1 MEDRILPA
9 EDEEISA
16 LAKKAFSKR
25 GIEIITNSKATLKV
39 IENGVE
45 AVLETISESNTKT
58 YDRVV
63 LAIGIVGNT
72 ENMGLEKLGVKVD
85 KNHISVDEYSQTSI
99 EGLYAIGD
107 VTTPPWLAH
116 KASHE
121 GIICI
126 EKMAGRN
133 PEPLNPIS
141 IPGCTFTA
149 FVEGWG
155 LYSERLGYDLGL
167 YKDPY
172 SRFGQLTYG
181 VSLSSLGV
189 FASGFEGGV
198 VLASGGIDDDGNAK
212 AFSNATFRL
221 SGGTAQAAETNPAQD
236 ASDIQI
242 FTREGRQI
250 AGDPLTDGQAAAL
263 LTPLNG
269 FVAGAEYRADY
280 LTAEDGIGYRGMS
293 VDTFQADG
301 LKRLDL
307 SVSGLGSNGT
317 NAELISQARTVNPN
331 LVPPNNINAQT
342 ITVVA
347 ENGAERKVTIPSGV
361 AADYVAEQLS
371 AQLSPLGINVNSHTR
386 VFLEMPTGVQTGTIG
401 FDIAGTNIVPVSVA
415 TSVAN
420 GDLTGLAEA
429 INYRSTVTGISA
441 TLTND
446 SKRIILDHPDGAD
459 IFISNILA
467 GSINMDVS
475 VLDSDYM
482 PFQDIPFNVSQG
494 LALSGTTQPIA
505 EVAAEVKIGGVNF
518 ASAEIV
524 GV

>member
-1 MEDRILPA
+1 
-9 EDEEISA
+9 
-16 LAKKAFSKR
+16 
-25 GIEIITNSKATLKV
+25 
-39 IENGVE
+39 
-45 AVLETISESNTKT
+45 
-58 YDRVV
+58 
-63 LAIGIVGNT
+63 
-72 ENMGLEKLGVKVD
+72 
-85 KNHISVDEYSQTSI
+85 
-99 EGLYAIGD
+99 
-107 VTTPPWLAH
+107 
-116 KASHE
+116 
-121 GIICI
+121 
-126 EKMAGRN
+126 MAR
-133 PEPLNPIS
+133 
-141 IPGCTFTA
+141 
-149 FVEGWG
+149 
-155 LYSERLGYDLGL
+155 
-167 YKDPY
+167 
-172 SRFGQLTYG
+172 
-181 VSLSSLGV
+181 
-189 FASGFEGGV
+189 
-198 VLASGGIDDDGNAK
+198 
-212 AFSNATFRL
+212 
-221 SGGTAQAAETNPAQD
+221 
-236 ASDIQI
+236 
-242 FTREGRQI
+242 
-250 AGDPLTDGQAAAL
+250 
-263 LTPLNG
+263 
-269 FVAGAEYRADY
+269 
-280 LTAEDGIGYRGMS
+280 
-293 VDTFQADG
+293 
-301 LKRLDL
+301 
-307 SVSGLGSNGT
+307 

-505 EVAAEVKIGGVNF
+505 EVAAEVEIGGVNF

-524 GV
+524 GVEASTSVADDGFGVVFDAASDKVSVTGAPTGAGTLAVKLERRE